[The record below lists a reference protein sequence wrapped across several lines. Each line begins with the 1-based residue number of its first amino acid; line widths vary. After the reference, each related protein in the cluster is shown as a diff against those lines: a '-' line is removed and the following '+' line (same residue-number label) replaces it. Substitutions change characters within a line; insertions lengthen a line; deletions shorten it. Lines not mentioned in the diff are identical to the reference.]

1 MHGSLQMFHTTLLC
15 WSMGGLKQAGME
27 FLNPRAVLLQIC
39 SDLCMAA
46 ALLWGWKCVPM
57 HHVSAG
63 FGGTDLVLRAP
74 SSWGFVSIPALPAAD
89 SGQQHHTLGWG

>member
-1 MHGSLQMFHTTLLC
+1 
-15 WSMGGLKQAGME
+15 MGVLKQAGME

-46 ALLWGWKCVPM
+46 ALVWGWKCVPM

-74 SSWGFVSIPALPAAD
+74 SSWGSVSIPALPAAD